1 MRYAIVGG
9 GIAAVS
15 AVKAIREY
23 DPAGHIT
30 VISEEEHCFYYRPM
44 TPLLIKGDR
53 ERDELLHNMRGID
66 IHMVHGRAASLDP
79 EQREITLQ
87 DGTRV
92 EYDRLLIATGS
103 SPRVPDIPG
112 IREANVHYLRTLAD
126 AQGLREAAH
135 GAKRAVILGGGFVGI
150 KKAEALAH
158 LGLSVTVVEQQSH
171 ILLPRLDREAAAMVA
186 ARLEARGVTFILN
199 ETVSEILPGGKGVKL
214 ASGQQ
219 LDCDF
224 VCIAVGVQPN
234 IGWLKGSGLAVE
246 KALVVDANLQTSREG
261 VYGAGDVVQIRDLV
275 TGRPVV
281 SGLWSNAVEMGKI
294 AGANMAGGKIRYPGG
309 LEVMNASEIEGIP
322 LVSVGHVLPA
332 EDSGYEIHRQQGAL
346 TYRKLVFKDDV
357 LSGAI
362 FVGNIEGSGVYT
374 ALIKASK
381 HLGPLKEMAAQG
393 RITFADFFMVGH

>member
-23 DPAGHIT
+23 DPQCHIT

-53 ERDELLHNMRGID
+53 ERDDLLHNMRGID
-66 IHMVHGRAASLDP
+66 IHMLHGRAASLDP
-79 EQREITLQ
+79 EQRKVTLQ
-87 DGTRV
+87 DGGKV

-103 SPRVPDIPG
+103 SPRVPAIPG
-112 IREANVHYLRTLAD
+112 IREPNVHYLRTLAD
-126 AQGLREAAH
+126 AQGLRAAAQ
-135 GAKRAVILGGGFVGI
+135 GAQKAVILGGGFVGI

-171 ILLPRLDREAAAMVA
+171 ILLPRLDKEAAALVTQ
-186 ARLEARGVTFILN
+186 RLEARGVTFLLN
-199 ETVSEILPGGKGVKL
+199 ETVSEILPGAKGVKL

-219 LDCDF
+219 LVCDF
-224 VCIAVGVQPN
+224 VCIAVGVKPN
-234 IGWLKGSGLAVE
+234 IGWLQGSGLATD

-281 SGLWSNAVEMGKI
+281 SGLWANAVEMGKV

-309 LEVMNASEIEGIP
+309 LEVMNAAEIEGLG
-322 LVSVGHVLPA
+322 LVSVGHVLPQ
-332 EDSGYEIHRQQGAL
+332 EDGGHEIHRRSGNQN
-346 TYRKLVFKDDV
+346 YRKLVFMDDV
-357 LSGAI
+357 LTGAI
-362 FVGNIEGSGVYT
+362 FVGDIEGSGVYT
-374 ALIKASK
+374 ALIKSGK
-381 HLGPLKEMAAQG
+381 HLGRLKEKAVEG
-393 RITFADFFMVGH
+393 RISFADFFMAGR